1 MCWDCGVWYLR
12 MLPVLAMTSKVGVC
26 WAHPSLSQPLLD
38 AAQPISHNRRCSWWY
53 TIYHSP
59 TPLLLA
65 GIYRSSI

>member
-38 AAQPISHNRRCSWWY
+38 AGPTHFTQPA
-53 TIYHSP
+53 
-59 TPLLLA
+59 L
-65 GIYRSSI
+65 